1 MKRLNGF
8 SLMEMMIVLT
18 IVAIVAAASA
28 PMVNKKMVRSTNEKT
43 PWVIVDGSES
53 IAYNFDRQSVMP
65 QDGKTAS
72 IGATLAPNREHPR
85 LYINTSGDANPH
97 IMFGRNNGSLMRL
110 IAGGENA
117 NTWLSNIIPNN
128 AIASVAM
135 GWNSNASANRS
146 VAVGMDSEANSPG
159 AVSIGNRAKGFAQ
172 VSIAIGDGA
181 EAGFAGGN
189 DANKFSAIA
198 IGSEA
203 IANRVRSIA
212 IGRHAE
218 ATASRAIAMG
228 SSGDDEETNRARAK
242 GDSSIAI
249 GASALAANNTS
260 VALGDTAQTSGNGC
274 ISIGHGAQTGDNIV
288 DTLAAVNA
296 DDENDK
302 IAIGTD
308 SYARKQNSIA
318 IGHGAQADPNAKSP
332 LWEPVK
338 RRAIAIGWEAR
349 ANDSDTI
356 AIGNR
361 FAGRRAIASGI
372 GAVAIGTPA
381 QATGKFS
388 VAIGSSTNTTAT
400 VTGSA
405 AVATTIASG
414 ESSVAL
420 GAEALATG
428 NDSISIGRN
437 AGQNVTGS
445 HKICIGADS
454 GPKAGSSWAGDDYER
469 IFIGGRS
476 LFNNGAAVLEVH
488 NTGIKGQF
496 GLGNEPDSTVVINGN
511 LIVKGTIATSMMGMS
526 DKKKGRF
533 VNAIGRSGGQLEP
546 VGWGNIGTN
555 WHSAEL
561 GLFKVYDGTTSFS
574 DRRLKNVGKE
584 FKAGLAEL
592 KKLEVFNYTFKEDKD
607 KTPRVGVMA
616 QDLQKIFP
624 NAVFKGEDGF
634 LRIRMEDMFYA
645 LVNAV
650 KELDSRLSVLEQKQ
664 KKIDELE
671 KRVEKLEKRL
681 EALEK

>member
-28 PMVNKKMVRSTNEKT
+28 PMVNKKMVRSASEKSPWIFVNE
-43 PWVIVDGSES
+43 SES
-53 IAYNFDRQSVMP
+53 IAYNLDNPNGIQDR
-65 QDGKTAS
+65 KTAS
-72 IGATLAPNREHPR
+72 IGARIAPNNEHPR

-97 IMFGRNNGSLMRL
+97 IAFGFNNGNLMRL
-110 IAGGENA
+110 IAGGDNA
-117 NTWLSNIIPNN
+117 NTWLSNREPNN
-128 AIASVAM
+128 ATASVAM
-135 GWNSNASANRS
+135 GWNSNANANRS
-146 VAVGMDSEANSPG
+146 VAVGMDSESNSPG
-159 AVSIGNRAKGFAQ
+159 AVSVGNRARGRAQ
-172 VSIAIGDGA
+172 GSIAIGDGA
-181 EAGFAGGN
+181 QAGFAGGN
-189 DANKFSAIA
+189 DANKFATIA

-203 IANRVRSIA
+203 IAERTRSIA

-218 ATASRAIAMG
+218 ATAIRAIAMG
-228 SSGDDEETNRARAK
+228 SSGDDGQTNRARAM
-242 GDSSIAI
+242 GASSIAI
-249 GASALAANNTS
+249 GASALAANTTS

-274 ISIGHGAQTGDNIV
+274 ISIGTGARTGDNIV
-288 DTLAAVNA
+288 DTPVAVNA
-296 DDENDK
+296 DDEDDK
-302 IAIGTD
+302 IAIGTG
-308 SYARKQNSIA
+308 SLARKQNSIA
-318 IGHGAQADPNAKSP
+318 IGHGAQADPNANSP

-356 AIGNR
+356 TIGNR

-381 QATGKFS
+381 QATGRFS

-400 VTGSA
+400 VTGNA
-405 AVATTIASG
+405 QVATTIASG

-420 GAEALATG
+420 GAEAIATG

-437 AGQNVTGS
+437 AGQNATGN
-445 HKICIGADS
+445 HKICIGANS
-454 GPKAGSSWAGDDYER
+454 GPKAGSSWASDNYER

-476 LFNNGAAVLEVH
+476 LFNDGAAVLEVH

-526 DKKKGRF
+526 DKKKKRF

-546 VGWGNIGTN
+546 VDWGNIGTN
-555 WHSAEL
+555 WHSDEM
-561 GLFKVYDGTTSFS
+561 GKFKVYDGTDSFS

-584 FKAGLAEL
+584 FKAGLAEV

-607 KTPRVGVMA
+607 KTPHVGVIA

-645 LVNAV
+645 VINAV
-650 KELDSRLSVLEQKQ
+650 KELDSRVSLLEQQQ
-664 KKIDELE
+664 KRIDELE
-671 KRVEKLEKRL
+671 KRI
-681 EALEK
+681 EALEKAK